1 MSSGSG
7 AKKPNFTYA
16 ALKHFYT
23 KSVEEYFIKSSRGSA
38 FANVHWTP
46 GRKRFK
52 FKLYFYYN
60 KKMKA
65 KVKLLKKM
73 FNMTLKGLLKIIL
86 ILKFH
91 CYYVL
96 YFLNSIENLTKI

>member
-16 ALKHFYT
+16 ALKPFYT

-46 GRKRFK
+46 GIKDLNLSYTFIIIKKRKQK
-52 FKLYFYYN
+52 
-60 KKMKA
+60 
-65 KVKLLKKM
+65 
-73 FNMTLKGLLKIIL
+73 
-86 ILKFH
+86 
-91 CYYVL
+91 
-96 YFLNSIENLTKI
+96 